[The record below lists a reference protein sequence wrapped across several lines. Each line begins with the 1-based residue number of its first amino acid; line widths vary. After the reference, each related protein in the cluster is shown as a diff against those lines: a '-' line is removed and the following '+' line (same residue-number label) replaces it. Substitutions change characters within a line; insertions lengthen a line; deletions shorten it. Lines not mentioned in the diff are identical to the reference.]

1 MTEKSISLGDNSII
15 IRQLKSVIG
24 QFGRDRILL
33 MKEQNFAKH
42 NNSHSGKDSHR

>member
-24 QFGRDRILL
+24 QFGKGQD
-33 MKEQNFAKH
+33 FAYEGTELCKA
-42 NNSHSGKDSHR
+42 